1 MFSRARRYFEG
12 SRLTRMSDGTYCI
25 IRDLGLVKGG
35 KGMRH
40 HEVLVSFSLG
50 MLLKRIGRRGFPS
63 LQSLAPRTGSSD
75 SRQIAEAGAGALKM
89 NELPAT
95 KS

>member
-1 MFSRARRYFEG
+1 MFSRVRHYFEG
-12 SRLTRMSDGTYCI
+12 SRLARMSDGTYCI

-40 HEVLVSFSLG
+40 HEVLVTFSLR
-50 MLLKRIGRRGFPS
+50 MLLKRIGRRAFPS
-63 LQSLAPRTGSSD
+63 LKSLAPRGSSD
-75 SRQIAEAGAGALKM
+75 SRQITGAEAGAMKM

>member
-1 MFSRARRYFEG
+1 
-12 SRLTRMSDGTYCI
+12 
-25 IRDLGLVKGG
+25 
-35 KGMRH
+35 
-40 HEVLVSFSLG
+40 LG